1 MPDSTKNDAITQPEE
16 AQNRDA
22 AQEFDFAFDESRY
35 PAAFFADYEAL
46 ACLSGSE
53 NAETLLVLHRQTGE
67 QFLAKCYLGENR
79 ASGET
84 EASLLRK
91 LSFPGIPKYVAQ
103 YENNTMLCV
112 VRTYVIG
119 LPLNEYATQQRPT
132 PEQSVQ
138 IATQICD
145 ILAYLHSLTP
155 PVIHRDI
162 KPQNIIIDAE
172 NKPWLIDFGISREY
186 DASAAKDTRYFGTVD
201 FAPPEQYGFSQ
212 TDNRTD
218 IFSLGVLL
226 GWLLTGESQ
235 PRKAMPKLGSARLQK
250 IVKTCTELTPDRRYA
265 SAQQVKKALLHADG
279 HAQKRFLRTILCVAA
294 ALACF
299 CAGFAIGRYTEF
311 SPALLTDRITFKE
324 PLIEQAVRQSLGL
337 ADDATITQGDL
348 LNVTEL
354 YIFGD
359 QVSESPQTYSETQ
372 NSMGLSGETIRNG
385 GIRSLEDLSQLKHLK
400 IVRISLQD
408 IVDLSPLSELGALEI
423 VELSHNP
430 IERVAPLGGLYSLRE
445 LGVFESRVSDF
456 SALASCPLLETI
468 DAGATRVSSL
478 DAFAGITS
486 LTCLKLR
493 KTTLDTLDG
502 IDALAGL
509 KRLELTSVRDQNLA
523 PLLTLPLLESVLLSE
538 DLRAQAGRDL
548 GDATFQIT
556 FS

>member
-1 MPDSTKNDAITQPEE
+1 MPNKTKNDTVIQQEE
-16 AQNRDA
+16 AQNRETD
-22 AQEFDFAFDESRY
+22 QEFDFAFDESRY

-46 ACLSGSE
+46 ACLSGSD

-84 EASLLRK
+84 EAALLKK
-91 LSFPGIPKYVAQ
+91 LSFPGIPNYIAE
-103 YENNTMLCV
+103 YENSTMLCV
-112 VRTYVIG
+112 VREYVIG
-119 LPLNEYATQQRPT
+119 LPLNEYAAQQRPT

-145 ILAYLHSLTP
+145 ILAYLHSLNP

-162 KPQNIIIDAE
+162 KPQNIIIDTE
-172 NKPWLIDFGISREY
+172 DKPWLIDFGISREY

-235 PRKAMPKLGSARLQK
+235 PRKAMPKLASSRLQK

-279 HAQKRFLRTILCVAA
+279 HAQKRFLRVILCVAA
-294 ALACF
+294 ALACL
-299 CAGFAIGRYTEF
+299 CAGFALGRYTDI
-311 SPALLTDRITFKE
+311 SPALLTGGVRFEE

-337 ADDATITQGDL
+337 SQDATITKGDL

-354 YIFGD
+354 YIFGNA
-359 QVSESPQTYSETQ
+359 VSESPQAYSEMKHD
-372 NSMGLSGETIRNG
+372 MGLSGETIRNG
-385 GIRSLEDLSQLKHLK
+385 GIRSLEDLRQLKHLK
-400 IVRISLQD
+400 IIHISLQD

-430 IERVAPLGGLYSLRE
+430 IESVVPLGGLYSLRE

-468 DAGATRVSSL
+468 DAGATRVTSL

-493 KTTLDTLDG
+493 KTTPDTLDG

-509 KRLELTSVRDQNLA
+509 KQLELTSVRDQNLA
-523 PLLTLPLLESVLLSE
+523 PLLTLPMLENVLLSE
-538 DLRAQAGRDL
+538 DLRAQAERDL
-548 GDATFQIT
+548 ESATFQIT

>member
-1 MPDSTKNDAITQPEE
+1 MPDATKNDTVIQPEE
-16 AQNRDA
+16 AQNSDA
-22 AQEFDFAFDESRY
+22 NQEFDFAFDESRY

-46 ACLSGSE
+46 ACLSGSD
-53 NAETLLVLHRQTGE
+53 NAETLLVLHRLTGE

-79 ASGET
+79 TSGET
-84 EASLLRK
+84 EASLLQK
-91 LSFPGIPKYVAQ
+91 LSFPGIPHYVAQ
-103 YENNTMLCV
+103 YENSTMLCV

-119 LPLNEYATQQRPT
+119 LPLDEYADQQRPT

-145 ILAYLHSLTP
+145 ILVYLHSLTP

-172 NKPWLIDFGISREY
+172 DKPWLIDFGISREY
-186 DASAAKDTRYFGTVD
+186 DASAAKDTRYFGTID

-235 PRKAMPKLGSARLQK
+235 PRKAMPKLASSRLQK

-279 HAQKRFLRTILCVAA
+279 RMQKRISRVIFCVAA

-299 CAGFAIGRYTEF
+299 CTGFAIGRYTDI
-311 SPALLTDRITFKE
+311 SPALLTGKIRFEE

-337 ADDATITQGDL
+337 SDDATISQGDL

-354 YIFGD
+354 YIFGN
-359 QVSESPQTYSETQ
+359 QVSQSPQAYSDAQ
-372 NSMGLSGETIRNG
+372 NRMGSEGETILNG

-423 VELSHNP
+423 VDLSHNP
-430 IERVAPLGGLYSLRE
+430 IESVTPLSGLYSLRE

-456 SALASCPLLETI
+456 AVLASCPLLETI
-468 DAGATRVSSL
+468 DAGATRVASL
-478 DAFAGITS
+478 DAFAGVTS

-502 IDALAGL
+502 IGALAGL
-509 KRLELTSVRDQNLA
+509 KQLELTSVRDRNLA
-523 PLLTLPLLESVLLSE
+523 PLLTLPLLESVFLSE
-538 DLRAQAGRDL
+538 DLRKQAERDL
-548 GDATFQIT
+548 GGATFQIT